1 MMNRYNFTYII
12 PMLLMFF
19 SCSENI
25 SGCLDINAC
34 NYNVNANQDDGSCQY
49 PQESSDCDG
58 NCLIEVDCNG
68 DCGGTAVED
77 ECGVC
82 GGDGPKESSDWDV
95 QIIASMNPWIILDPI
110 FDENNFFGVSSS
122 SQDEND
128 SMDTPE
134 PPPAPDNWISGYFY
148 HPEWDLI
155 FGDKFTQD
163 YKSNEFCGSKEWEF
177 NVEANSSGPLELLF
191 LFNNVPDSLEL
202 ELTHDENI
210 SLSDSLILNFFLEEN
225 MTKEFSIKV
234 SVN

>member
-1 MMNRYNFTYII
+1 
-12 PMLLMFF
+12 MLLMFF

-49 PQESSDCDG
+49 PQESSD
-58 NCLIEVDCNG
+58 
-68 DCGGTAVED
+68 
-77 ECGVC
+77 
-82 GGDGPKESSDWDV
+82 WDV
-95 QIIASMNPWIILDPI
+95 QIIASMNPWTVIEPI
-110 FDENNFFGVSSS
+110 FDENNIFGVSSS

-134 PPPAPDNWISGYFY
+134 PPSAPGNWISGYFY
-148 HPEWDLI
+148 HPEWDSI

-202 ELTHDENI
+202 ELIHDENI
-210 SLSDSLILNFFLEEN
+210 SLSDSLILNFFIEEN
-225 MTKEFSIKV
+225 ITKEFSIKV

>member
-12 PMLLMFF
+12 AMLLMFF

-25 SGCLDINAC
+25 SGCLDVNAC
-34 NYNVNANQDDGSCQY
+34 NYNVNANEDDGSCQY
-49 PQESSDCDG
+49 PE
-58 NCLIEVDCNG
+58 
-68 DCGGTAVED
+68 
-77 ECGVC
+77 
-82 GGDGPKESSDWDV
+82 ESSDWDI
-95 QIIASMNPWIILDPI
+95 QIIASMNPWIVLDSI

-148 HPEWDLI
+148 HPEWDSI

-163 YKSNEFCGSKEWEF
+163 YKSNEFCGLKEWEF
-177 NVEANSSGPLELLF
+177 NVEANSPGPLELLF
-191 LFNNVPDSLEL
+191 IFNNVPDSLEL
-202 ELTHDENI
+202 ELIHDENI

-225 MTKEFSIKV
+225 ITKEFLIKV